1 MDFPLH
7 DLLRLHFLPA
17 IGPYRAFKLIKAFKN
32 PDSIYRATYDEIM
45 RVDGFN
51 NILSKKFLSSI
62 RDTSLIELVNRQI
75 AKLKNYDTAAVTIL
89 DDTYP
94 GNLLNIYSPPLVLF
108 VRGELK
114 TDDVRCVAVVGSRTI
129 SEYGRLA
136 AGIDTEAH
144 WAAIRT
150 GGRTV
155 AVLGC
160 GIDVVY
166 PASNN
171 SLYKEIMKNGA
182 VISEFPFGMKPW
194 PGNFPQRNRIISGMA
209 LGTLV
214 VEAGEK
220 SGALITASVALEQ
233 NREVFA
239 IPGNISRRHIEGSNA
254 LIRDGAAKLVQNA
267 EDVIN
272 EL

>member
-75 AKLKNYDTAAVTIL
+75 AKLKNYDTAAVTIW

-108 VRGELK
+108 VQGELK

-136 AGIDTEAH
+136 AEKIAGDLASQGITIVSGMAAGIDTEAH

-150 GGRTV
+150 GR
-155 AVLGC
+155 AYRSC
-160 GIDVVY
+160 
-166 PASNN
+166 
-171 SLYKEIMKNGA
+171 
-182 VISEFPFGMKPW
+182 
-194 PGNFPQRNRIISGMA
+194 
-209 LGTLV
+209 
-214 VEAGEK
+214 
-220 SGALITASVALEQ
+220 
-233 NREVFA
+233 
-239 IPGNISRRHIEGSNA
+239 SRLRH
-254 LIRDGAAKLVQNA
+254 
-267 EDVIN
+267 
-272 EL
+272 

>member
-1 MDFPLH
+1 
-7 DLLRLHFLPA
+7 
-17 IGPYRAFKLIKAFKN
+17 
-32 PDSIYRATYDEIM
+32 M

-75 AKLKNYDTAAVTIL
+75 AKLKNYDTAAVTIW

-94 GNLLNIYSPPLVLF
+94 GNLLNIYSPPLVLS

-136 AGIDTEAH
+136 AEKIAGDLASQWIMIVSGMAAGIDTEAH

-150 GGRTV
+150 RGRTV

-160 GIDVVY
+160 GIDVEY

-194 PGNFPQRNRIISGMA
+194 PGNFPQQNRIISGMA

-214 VEAGEK
+214 VEAGGK
-220 SGALITASVALEQ
+220 SGALITASAALEQ

-239 IPGNISRRHIEGSNA
+239 IPGNISSRHIEGSNA

>member
-1 MDFPLH
+1 
-7 DLLRLHFLPA
+7 
-17 IGPYRAFKLIKAFKN
+17 
-32 PDSIYRATYDEIM
+32 M

-75 AKLKNYDTAAVTIL
+75 AKLKNYDTAAVTIW

-94 GNLLNIYSPPLVLF
+94 GNLLNIYSPPLVLS

-136 AGIDTEAH
+136 AEKIAGDLASQWIMIVSGMAAGIDTEAH

-150 GGRTV
+150 RGRTV

-160 GIDVVY
+160 GIDVEY

-194 PGNFPQRNRIISGMA
+194 PGNFPQQNRIISGMA

-220 SGALITASVALEQ
+220 SGALITASAALEQ

-239 IPGNISRRHIEGSNA
+239 IPGNISSRHIEGSNA